1 MWCDVSGSGS
11 VVSEL
16 KWWLELG
23 MMHHLDQTL
32 IGHLHRKGQSG
43 EFLTSSQDNGCNPSP
58 ECSLL
63 LNIYS
68 KLNF

>member
-16 KWWLELG
+16 TWWLEPG

-32 IGHLHRKGQSG
+32 ISHLHGKGQIGKLLKRYDSVKTAG
-43 EFLTSSQDNGCNPSP
+43 ESKKIITSQVNKGH
-58 ECSLL
+58 
-63 LNIYS
+63 
-68 KLNF
+68 